1 VAAPPTS
8 IEWNRLSPPSLEA
21 VKLITMRMAAGYSYD
36 EVALM
41 LDTEQ
46 PELRRL
52 KPPTDSRF
60 TTQWVSKGTAS
71 FAPRSSSPARRR
83 TRRPG

>member
-41 LDTEQ
+41 LDAEQ
-46 PELRRL
+46 PELRHL

-60 TTQWVSKGTAS
+60 TTQWVSKVHRELRAEIEQSGAATY
-71 FAPRSSSPARRR
+71 
-83 TRRPG
+83 